1 MNDIALFSSGPRSR
15 GGRRMLVLLASDT
28 LTLLGVMLAAFA
40 AREALGGTVAPSTHV
55 PLLFFLFIAP
65 CSNYFMG
72 LYDSPPPA
80 PPEELRSLAFSTS
93 LAYLGI
99 AIFLVMGRGEQPSR
113 LVFAGAWLVSLPLV
127 PLARWQVRRMF
138 ADRLWWG
145 TPAVL
150 FGCGEVLARLGSY
163 LISHKELGIK
173 PEVRVTGLPA
183 PLDAGDTCP
192 REDSEVSGD
201 LPLLRSEQQVIAF
214 ADRCPYA
221 CAVVVVS
228 EKDKRHREIEIA
240 ARLFS
245 SVLLVPESFEDL
257 PFWVRPVEIGRICCL
272 RVRQNLLDA
281 RRLFLKRSMD
291 LILSVAGAVLILPLC
306 LIIGVCIRLESPGP
320 VFFRHDR
327 IGRGGR
333 VIRILKFRTMVNDAQ
348 EALARHLAAN
358 PDLRREWEADQKLR
372 NDPRITRVGA
382 VLRRT
387 SLDELPQLWNVIRG
401 EMSLVGPRPIVQ
413 SEVERYGAAFTAY
426 SRVRPGITGL
436 WQVSGRNDLSY
447 DTRVRIDRYY
457 INNWSTCLDLVILA
471 KTVPVVFGKKG
482 AD

>member
-1 MNDIALFSSGPRSR
+1 
-15 GGRRMLVLLASDT
+15 MLVLLASDT

-183 PLDAGDTCP
+183 PLDAGDTC
-192 REDSEVSGD
+192 RSFRRSAAVAFGTAGD
-201 LPLLRSEQQVIAF
+201 
-214 ADRCPYA
+214 
-221 CAVVVVS
+221 
-228 EKDKRHREIEIA
+228 
-240 ARLFS
+240 
-245 SVLLVPESFEDL
+245 
-257 PFWVRPVEIGRICCL
+257 
-272 RVRQNLLDA
+272 RVC
-281 RRLFLKRSMD
+281 RSM
-291 LILSVAGAVLILPLC
+291 
-306 LIIGVCIRLESPGP
+306 P
-320 VFFRHDR
+320 VR
-327 IGRGGR
+327 
-333 VIRILKFRTMVNDAQ
+333 
-348 EALARHLAAN
+348 
-358 PDLRREWEADQKLR
+358 LRRCCRFRKRQ
-372 NDPRITRVGA
+372 
-382 VLRRT
+382 
-387 SLDELPQLWNVIRG
+387 
-401 EMSLVGPRPIVQ
+401 
-413 SEVERYGAAFTAY
+413 TAQ
-426 SRVRPGITGL
+426 G
-436 WQVSGRNDLSY
+436 D
-447 DTRVRIDRYY
+447 
-457 INNWSTCLDLVILA
+457 
-471 KTVPVVFGKKG
+471 
-482 AD
+482 